1 MAFKN
6 LLVHIDDTKA
16 CDRRVAAA
24 MALAQSHDAHLT
36 GLYIGGVMRLPTYVD
51 AELPREVIEDQQ
63 KRLAARAEAVRS
75 RFTQAAERNGLV
87 ADCRVETD
95 SFESA
100 PSILARHAR
109 YADMTIV
116 GQPNPDEGGMPGPDV
131 VESAFLSSGR
141 PALVVPYIGA
151 PAAIGKRVLIAWDA
165 GREAARAVN
174 DALPFLEKA
183 KPVIVLA
190 VNPDDGSHG
199 EQPGADIA
207 LHLARHGIT
216 VECKATYADDISVG
230 DTILSRAADESVDL
244 IVMGGYGHSRL
255 REMVLGGV
263 TRHMLEHMT
272 VPVFM
277 SH

>member
-1 MAFKN
+1 MALKN
-6 LLVHIDDTKA
+6 LLVQLDDTKA

-24 MALAQSHDAHLT
+24 MALARTHDAHLT
-36 GLYIGGVMRLPTYVD
+36 GLYIGGAMRVPKYAD
-51 AELPREVIEDQQ
+51 AELLRQVIEDQQ
-63 KRLAARAEAVRS
+63 KKLEARAEQVRS
-75 RFTQAAERNGLV
+75 RFTKAAEKNGLA
-87 ADCRVETD
+87 ADCRIETD
-95 SFESA
+95 SFEAA

-109 YADMTIV
+109 YADLTIV
-116 GQPNPDEGGMPGPDV
+116 GQSNPDEGGMPRPDV

-151 PAAIGKRVLIAWDA
+151 PDTIGKRVLIAWDA
-165 GREAARAVN
+165 GREATRAVN
-174 DALPFLEKA
+174 DALPILDQA

-190 VNPDDGSHG
+190 VNPGDGTHG
-199 EQPGADIA
+199 QQPGADIA
-207 LHLARHGIT
+207 HHLARHGIS
-216 VECKATYADDISVG
+216 VECKAAYANDIGIG

-244 IVMGGYGHSRL
+244 IVMGAYGHSRL

-263 TRHMLEHMT
+263 TRHMLQHMT

>member
-1 MAFKN
+1 MAFKD

-24 MALAQSHDAHLT
+24 IMLARTHDAHLT
-36 GLYIGGVMRLPTYVD
+36 GLYIGGAMRLPTYVD
-51 AELPREVIEDQQ
+51 AELPRQVIEDQQ
-63 KRLAARAEAVRS
+63 KRLEALAWRRRS
-75 RFTQAAERNGLV
+75 RFTEAAEKNGLV
-87 ADCRVETD
+87 ADCRIETD
-95 SFESA
+95 SFEAA

-109 YADMTIV
+109 YADLTIV
-116 GQPNPDEGGMPGPDV
+116 GQSNPDEAGMPGPDV

-151 PAAIGKRVLIAWDA
+151 QDSIGKRVLIAWD
-165 GREAARAVN
+165 GSREATRAVN
-174 DALPFLEKA
+174 DALPILVQA

-190 VNPDDGSHG
+190 VNPNDGGHRR
-199 EQPGADIA
+199 QPGADIA
-207 LHLARHGIT
+207 HHLARHG
-216 VECKATYADDISVG
+216 VSVDCKATYANDIGIG

-244 IVMGGYGHSRL
+244 IVMGAYGHSRL

-263 TRHMLEHMT
+263 TRHMLRHMT